1 MEALTCKCCGAPL
14 EADGR
19 CSYCGTRHKIDYI
32 SPQLRTLEVVS
43 VPAKTQE
50 ISASVFV
57 PMDAINRCEAMD
69 AVEFGKYVRH
79 RLAGQMARHIEEN
92 MQVRIFDDYKMDAK
106 RCEARIRVILP
117 GERSVRFNG

>member
-50 ISASVFV
+50 ISAFVAV
-57 PMDAINRCEAMD
+57 PMEDIHRCEAMD

-79 RLAGQMARHIEEN
+79 RLAGQMTRFIEEN
-92 MQVRIFDDYKMDAK
+92 MQVRMFEDHMTNAM
-106 RCEARIRVILP
+106 RCEARLRVVWP
-117 GERSVRFNG
+117 EQKTVRFNG

>member
-43 VPAKTQE
+43 VPVKTQE
-50 ISASVFV
+50 IGAFVSV
-57 PMDAINRCEAMD
+57 PMEDIQRCEAMD

-79 RLAGQMARHIEEN
+79 RLAGQMTRYIEEN
-92 MQVRIFDDYKMDAK
+92 MQVRMFEDRMINAM
-106 RCEARIRVILP
+106 RCEARLRVVCP
-117 GERSVRFNG
+117 EQKTVRFNG